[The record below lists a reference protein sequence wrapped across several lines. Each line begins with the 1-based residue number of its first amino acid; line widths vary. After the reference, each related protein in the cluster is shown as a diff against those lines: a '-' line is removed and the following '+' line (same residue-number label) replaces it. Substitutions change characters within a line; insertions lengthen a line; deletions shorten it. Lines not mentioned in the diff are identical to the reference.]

1 MSGSAKS
8 IEASRQSALRWG
20 LCCLVVDAPLKF
32 RSATHAYVRTLEP
45 SAASAYVSGIALD
58 NAQSLCDVLQYCA
71 RLGIRAF
78 RISSQLFPLATH
90 PESGYTLDT
99 LAEGGEV
106 RRRLQLA
113 RELAVANGIRLSL
126 HPDQF
131 VVLNSVRPEVVNSA
145 IGELGWQAEI
155 ATAVGADVLCL
166 HGGSTAGGWD
176 AAVDRLIAGVERL
189 SPTVRSLLALENDDR
204 CFPLVELLPV
214 SLATS
219 VPLVLDA
226 HHHRVIDGG
235 LTLAEATDWAL
246 ATWDDREPYFHMS
259 SPKAGWSG
267 GDPRPHADFIAPAD
281 VPRYWLELGA
291 RLTVDVEAKAKER
304 AVLRLIEAFPG

>member
-1 MSGSAKS
+1 MNPLPNLGLVCVTHGPEVRYKVLTR
-8 IEASRQSALRWG
+8 SRFLAMNRPERLDKLRALYQNNLAVLYGALAFCRSRRIQLYRATSDLFPHG
-20 LCCLVVDAPLKF
+20 EDEEGRQVLKELADQMAPFGEL
-32 RSATHAYVRTLEP
+32 
-45 SAASAYVSGIALD
+45 
-58 NAQSLCDVLQYCA
+58 AQ
-71 RLGIRAF
+71 RLGIR
-78 RISSQLFPLATH
+78 
-90 PESGYTLDT
+90 
-99 LAEGGEV
+99 V
-106 RRRLQLA
+106 
-113 RELAVANGIRLSL
+113 VL

-145 IGELGWQAEI
+145 IGELRWQAEI
-155 ATAVGADVLCL
+155 ATTVGADVLCL

-246 ATWDDREPYFHMS
+246 ATWDDREPYFHIS

-304 AVLRLIEAFPG
+304 AVLQLIEAFPG